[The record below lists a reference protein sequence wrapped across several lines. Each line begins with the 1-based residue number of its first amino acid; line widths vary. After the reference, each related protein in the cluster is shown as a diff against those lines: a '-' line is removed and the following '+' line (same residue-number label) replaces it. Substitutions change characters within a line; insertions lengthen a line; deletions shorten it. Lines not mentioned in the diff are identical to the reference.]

1 MQAYRV
7 QKVHIGER
15 HPLYGWCHQ
24 VTALANNLSNAVR
37 FRQRQL
43 LTASRKEE
51 GEWTGNEKEVIQEFR
66 GYLGEEAVIPSSPG
80 YKTIYNV
87 LYATGN
93 PDYFAKGLPKQSAQ
107 GVIQKCVQDMD
118 SYFALMKRYQ
128 AGAGDRPSLPGYKRK
143 GGHTSVYVSNQDC
156 TIRQDGKGGL
166 LAGLPFAKKTPLRIG
181 NPAGCLKQVE
191 VCPDHRGYMIC
202 FTFEVTLPDTP
213 LPAASSRIAAID
225 FGVNNLM
232 AVTNNCGLPLL
243 LYKGGIVKSV
253 NQYYNKRI
261 AAAMAEEMAKPDCPK
276 NRKGIPRFIPTP
288 ESKSVTFH
296 RNQKIQDFMHKAAK
310 HLLAWCVENRID
322 TIVAGVNPG
331 WKQGANLG
339 KVNNQNF
346 VQIPFAYLRHC
357 IQYQAEVSGIL
368 YLEQEE
374 SYTSR
379 ASFLDGDPIPTYG
392 VDDKDAGFSGKRG
405 PSRYAG
411 MYKKD
416 GFRGLYRTADGT
428 FINADLNGSANILRK
443 AFPDAFLKGSMPD
456 FTDVVIVKDP
466 DREFIAANQREQAEK
481 RQGHHALS
489 HAKAS
494 RLRRKLAS

>member
-1 MQAYRV
+1 
-7 QKVHIGER
+7 
-15 HPLYGWCHQ
+15 
-24 VTALANNLSNAVR
+24 
-37 FRQRQL
+37 
-43 LTASRKEE
+43 
-51 GEWTGNEKEVIQEFR
+51 
-66 GYLGEEAVIPSSPG
+66 
-80 YKTIYNV
+80 
-87 LYATGN
+87 
-93 PDYFAKGLPKQSAQ
+93 
-107 GVIQKCVQDMD
+107 
-118 SYFALMKRYQ
+118 
-128 AGAGDRPSLPGYKRK
+128 
-143 GGHTSVYVSNQDC
+143 
-156 TIRQDGKGGL
+156 
-166 LAGLPFAKKTPLRIG
+166 
-181 NPAGCLKQVE
+181 
-191 VCPDHRGYMIC
+191 
-202 FTFEVTLPDTP
+202 
-213 LPAASSRIAAID
+213 
-225 FGVNNLM
+225 
-232 AVTNNCGLPLL
+232 
-243 LYKGGIVKSV
+243 
-253 NQYYNKRI
+253 
-261 AAAMAEEMAKPDCPK
+261 
-276 NRKGIPRFIPTP
+276 
-288 ESKSVTFH
+288 
-296 RNQKIQDFMHKAAK
+296 MHKAAK

-456 FTDVVIVKDP
+456 FTDVVIVKDS

-494 RLRRKLAS
+494 RLRRKLDS